1 MSDNAITKEKILEV
15 LSQVYDPEIPID
27 IVNLGLVYDVQID
40 DSTVNLKMTMTSPGC
55 PSAREIILESQ
66 TLVSEIE
73 GVKEANVEIVWDPPW
88 SPEKM
93 SEEARI
99 SMGVD

>member
-1 MSDNAITKEKILEV
+1 MSDSTTKEKVLEA

-27 IVNLGLVYDVQID
+27 IVNLGLVYDID
-40 DSTVNLKMTMTSPGC
+40 ISQDVVNLKMTMTSPGC

-66 TLVSEIE
+66 TVVGSIQ
-73 GVKEANVEIVWDPPW
+73 GVKEANVEVVWDPPW

-93 SEEARI
+93 SEEAKA
-99 SMGVD
+99 SMGID